1 MDPRAAGRGLRMR
14 SRYSLI
20 AVAPCDPPF
29 GLQQAHAGE
38 LRETQARPHLRGM
51 KSILGEPARCD
62 DLVGFKSCRWG
73 DESRNITVR
82 FAGDQV
88 VLYSAENVR

>member
-1 MDPRAAGRGLRMR
+1 MR
-14 SRYSLI
+14 SWNLPVALA
-20 AVAPCDPPF
+20 AVAILLSGCGKLTPENYAKLKPGF
-29 GLQQAHAGE
+29 TYAE
-38 LRETQARPHLRGM
+38 V
-51 KSILGEPARCD
+51 KSILGESRPRCD

>member
-1 MDPRAAGRGLRMR
+1 MLARFMVLSALALVVAGCSKFNAANYAKVKVGM
-14 SRYSLI
+14 SYSEVT
-20 AVAPCDPPF
+20 A
-29 GLQQAHAGE
+29 
-38 LRETQARPHLRGM
+38 
-51 KSILGEPARCD
+51 ILGSPASCD
-62 DLVGFKSCRWG
+62 EVAGFKSCRWG

>member
-1 MDPRAAGRGLRMR
+1 MR
-14 SRYSLI
+14 SRYLPVALA
-20 AVAPCDPPF
+20 AVAILLSGCGKLTPENYAKLKPR
-29 GLQQAHAGE
+29 LTYAE
-38 LRETQARPHLRGM
+38 V

-73 DESRNITVR
+73 DDSRNITVR

>member
-1 MDPRAAGRGLRMR
+1 MR
-14 SRYSLI
+14 SRYFPVALA
-20 AVAPCDPPF
+20 AVAILLSGCSKLTPENYAKLKP
-29 GLQQAHAGE
+29 GLTYAE
-38 LRETQARPHLRGM
+38 V
-51 KSILGEPARCD
+51 KSILGEPTRCD

>member
-1 MDPRAAGRGLRMR
+1 MR
-14 SRYSLI
+14 SRYWLI
-20 AVAPCDPPF
+20 AIAAVAVLLSGCSKLTPENYAKLKS
-29 GLQQAHAGE
+29 GLTYAE
-38 LRETQARPHLRGM
+38 V

-73 DESRNITVR
+73 DDSRNITVR

>member
-1 MDPRAAGRGLRMR
+1 MR
-14 SRYSLI
+14 SRYFPVALA
-20 AVAPCDPPF
+20 AVAILLSGCSKLTPENYAKLKP
-29 GLQQAHAGE
+29 GLTYAE
-38 LRETQARPHLRGM
+38 V

>member
-1 MDPRAAGRGLRMR
+1 MRRTIVAAVAVGLAAAGCSKLTPENYAKLKPGLT
-14 SRYSLI
+14 Y
-20 AVAPCDPPF
+20 AEV
-29 GLQQAHAGE
+29 
-38 LRETQARPHLRGM
+38 
-51 KSILGEPARCD
+51 KSILGEPARCN

-73 DESRNITVR
+73 DDSRSITVR

>member
-1 MDPRAAGRGLRMR
+1 MR

-20 AVAPCDPPF
+20 AVAAVAILLSGCSKLTPENYAKLKP
-29 GLQQAHAGE
+29 GLIYAE
-38 LRETQARPHLRGM
+38 V

-73 DESRNITVR
+73 DDSRNITVR

>member
-1 MDPRAAGRGLRMR
+1 MRLR
-14 SRYSLI
+14 YLPVALA
-20 AVAPCDPPF
+20 AVAILLSGCSKLTPENYAKLKP
-29 GLQQAHAGE
+29 GLTYAE
-38 LRETQARPHLRGM
+38 V
-51 KSILGEPARCD
+51 KSLLGEPARCD

-73 DESRNITVR
+73 DDRRSITVR

>member
-1 MDPRAAGRGLRMR
+1 MR
-14 SRYSLI
+14 SRYFPVALA
-20 AVAPCDPPF
+20 AVAILLSGCGKLTPENYAKLKP
-29 GLQQAHAGE
+29 GLTYAE
-38 LRETQARPHLRGM
+38 V

>member
-1 MDPRAAGRGLRMR
+1 VAVLLSGCGKLTPENYAKLKAGLT
-14 SRYSLI
+14 Y
-20 AVAPCDPPF
+20 AEV
-29 GLQQAHAGE
+29 
-38 LRETQARPHLRGM
+38 

-73 DESRNITVR
+73 DDSRNTTVR

>member
-1 MDPRAAGRGLRMR
+1 MRA
-14 SRYSLI
+14 RYSLMAFA
-20 AVAPCDPPF
+20 AVAILLTGCSKLTPENYAKLKP
-29 GLQQAHAGE
+29 GLTYAE
-38 LRETQARPHLRGM
+38 V

-73 DESRNITVR
+73 DDSRNITVR
-82 FAGDQV
+82 FAGDQI

>member
-1 MDPRAAGRGLRMR
+1 MRA
-14 SRYSLI
+14 RYSLI
-20 AVAPCDPPF
+20 AIAAVAVLLAGCSKLTPENYAKLKP
-29 GLQQAHAGE
+29 GLTYAE
-38 LRETQARPHLRGM
+38 V

-73 DESRNITVR
+73 DDSRSITVR

>member
-1 MDPRAAGRGLRMR
+1 
-14 SRYSLI
+14 
-20 AVAPCDPPF
+20 V
-29 GLQQAHAGE
+29 
-38 LRETQARPHLRGM
+38 

-82 FAGDQV
+82 FAGDRV
-88 VLYSAENVR
+88 VVYSAENVR